1 MQPDST
7 SEYAKLKRIMK
18 KVSIS
23 FIPASHN
30 SRVKQDCIAKKHLC
44 QEVCYNASKTER
56 VKMTIISL
64 DNENK

>member
-30 SRVKQDCIAKKHLC
+30 SRVKQDCIACVKRF
-44 QEVCYNASKTER
+44 VYNASKTER
-56 VKMTIISL
+56 LKMTISL